1 MGPFHF
7 SSAGITHQ
15 EPDHARFSGAKPR
28 FVTGRVDDVDRIAGG
43 VGDDLIEHIRELD
56 FVHFARDVSNVRC
69 ADNLFH
75 P

>member
-15 EPDHARFSGAKPR
+15 EPDHARFSDAKPR
-28 FVTGRVDDVDRIAGG
+28 LITGRVDNADRIAGG
-43 VGDDLIEHIRELD
+43 VRDDLIEHIRELD
-56 FVHFARDVSNVRC
+56 FVHFARDVSNVRS

-75 P
+75 R

>member
-7 SSAGITHQ
+7 SSAGMTHQ
-15 EPDHARFSGAKPR
+15 EPDHPRISDAKPR
-28 FVTGRVDDVDRIAGG
+28 FITGRVDNADRIAGG
-43 VGDDLIEHIRELD
+43 VRDDLIEHIRESD
-56 FVHFARDVSNVRC
+56 FVRFARDVSNVRS